1 MVDYGM
7 DDEAITRR
15 VVTALHA
22 ETEFSLKE
30 VKVRTDRGDVSLS
43 GEMATHAQI
52 DRSLAI
58 ALMVS
63 GVQRVENRL
72 RAPDPNP
79 GPERVSRRTPGSS
92 ATPSARF

>member
-15 VVTALHA
+15 VLAALHA
-22 ETEFSLKE
+22 ETEFSLKD
-30 VKVRTDRGDVSLS
+30 VKVRTNGGDVSLS

-72 RAPDPNP
+72 RVPDPNA
-79 GPERVSRRTPGSS
+79 GPERASRRTPGSS
-92 ATPSARF
+92 AIPTARF

>member
-1 MVDYGM
+1 
-7 DDEAITRR
+7 
-15 VVTALHA
+15 VVAALHA

-30 VKVRTDRGDVSLS
+30 VKVRTNGGDVSLS

-72 RAPDPNP
+72 RVPDPNAA
-79 GPERVSRRTPGSS
+79 PERVSRRTSGSS
-92 ATPSARF
+92 AIPTARF

>member
-1 MVDYGM
+1 M
-7 DDEAITRR
+7 DDAAITRK
-15 VVTALHA
+15 VLAALHA

-30 VKVRTDRGDVSLS
+30 VQVRTSQGDVSLS

-72 RAPDPNP
+72 RAPDPNEA
-79 GPERVSRRTPGSS
+79 PERASRRTPGSPAIP
-92 ATPSARF
+92 ATRF